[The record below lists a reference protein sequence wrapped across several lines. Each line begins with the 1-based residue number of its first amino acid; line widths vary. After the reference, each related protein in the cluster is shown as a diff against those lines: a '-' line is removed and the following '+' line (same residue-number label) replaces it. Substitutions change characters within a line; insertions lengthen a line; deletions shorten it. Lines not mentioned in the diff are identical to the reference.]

1 MVKMPLPDRWDLRKA
16 YDRTLSFGSAN
27 GGLWREADVP
37 QRRQKLLF
45 GALPF
50 CRFDGARRGGDRMK
64 LDIPL
69 MDTKGPLQL
78 NLLRYW
84 RYQLSSRCFES
95 GPQQYLRPPGA
106 VASTPPAS

>member
-84 RYQLSSRCFES
+84 REQISSGCSES
-95 GPQQYLRPPGA
+95 DLQQYLA
-106 VASTPPAS
+106 TPPASAPPPPP